1 MSKTK
6 PKAKED
12 NKDAVASNDI
22 GVRMT
27 ISHEV
32 TPRVHAALASLD
44 RYSLSRRVQH
54 LLTLGLEH
62 EAQADQVAAVAEQAK
77 LSSEFL
83 RRLLNSN
90 ELLLAQTNNGADA
103 VKPLDQLGNE
113 ADGSTTAQV
122 NDADAER
129 RHKMA
134 LKLASL

>member
-1 MSKTK
+1 MSK
-6 PKAKED
+6 PKAKAE
-12 NKDAVASNDI
+12 KKEAEAPNDI

-27 ISHEV
+27 ISRDV

-90 ELLLAQTNNGADA
+90 ELLVAQTNAGM
-103 VKPLDQLGNE
+103 PTDQLGN
-113 ADGSTTAQV
+113 DTGSPNKAQE
-122 NDADAER
+122 NDKDEQR

-134 LKLASL
+134 LKLASH